1 MEGAAVIFTGQPWYQ
16 DGHKIVNWDSAAKR
30 LLFRTKNLLQAA
42 VNPRLSRFCTHT
54 KNNFGAKGAVRWLQ
68 RKLSGFNFV
77 ARFDVD
83 SYYQTMRHDVLLSI
97 ITELRVEEVT
107 QSIVRQYLTAPDT
120 DKSGVGMVA
129 GGALSPLLG
138 ALYLLPLDKV
148 MELCMRNQKIFYIR
162 YMDDIIIL
170 SKTRWHLRMAIKTLY
185 AVIQPLGLQ
194 MHRQEKY
201 FIGRIEKGFDF
212 LGYHFYPYRKLRPSV
227 ESLRRLVERARRLY
241 EQGNDINRLRQY
253 VSRWTSWLWG
263 GLLGMVTTAG
273 GTKRYFVYVLKQL
286 QITGVTT
293 TKLSGL

>member
-194 MHRQEKY
+194 CTGRKNILSDASKKALIFSVTT
-201 FIGRIEKGFDF
+201 FIRTANC
-212 LGYHFYPYRKLRPSV
+212 
-227 ESLRRLVERARRLY
+227 ARRLKACGVWWNAPAGFMSR
-241 EQGNDINRLRQY
+241 ETISI
-253 VSRWTSWLWG
+253 VSGSTLA
-263 GLLGMVTTAG
+263 AG
-273 GTKRYFVYVLKQL
+273 QAGC
-286 QITGVTT
+286 GADC
-293 TKLSGL
+293 